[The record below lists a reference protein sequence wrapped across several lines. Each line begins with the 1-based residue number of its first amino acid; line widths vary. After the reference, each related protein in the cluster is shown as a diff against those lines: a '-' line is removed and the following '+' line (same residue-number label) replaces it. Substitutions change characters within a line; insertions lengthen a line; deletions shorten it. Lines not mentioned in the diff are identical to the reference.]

1 MGPVGFQ
8 SPVCPYPFLPL
19 SSSNMILVLPLALLP
34 LVLAMPSQEK
44 ELVNEMLDL
53 VESSLDQ
60 DQERTGR
67 VLMLSIT
74 LSLTSS
80 MTETQTVTTTLVNS
94 CVAGTFTE
102 CTTTTEAASSR
113 ALEHHNKD
121 ARELFPDAIVTKS
134 NGNSVDISTILPS
147 RVEPQGRSDAEAFLE
162 MDGIL
167 GKTMQSGSMTWSEM
181 QMMSPMKPACGRSG
195 KNRRPR
201 FVELAQ
207 ETLTSTSTVTATETA
222 TATDTVTFSVALNTC
237 TTAGFT
243 FAQPPCA

>member
-1 MGPVGFQ
+1 MGSGLSVPTLLV
-8 SPVCPYPFLPL
+8 PFPL
-19 SSSNMILVLPLALLP
+19 SSSIMILILPLALLP
-34 LVLAMPSQEK
+34 IVLAMPSQEK

-60 DQERTGR
+60 DQERMGR
-67 VLMLSIT
+67 VLMV
-74 LSLTSS
+74 SLTFSVTS
-80 MTETQTVTTTLVNS
+80 AETETQTVTKTLVNS
-94 CVAGTFTE
+94 CVAGTFSE
-102 CTTTTEAASSR
+102 CTTTTEAAASSR

-121 ARELFPDAIVTKS
+121 ARELFPDAIVPKP

-147 RVEPQGRSDAEAFLE
+147 RVEPQGRSDIDAILD
-162 MDGIL
+162 MDGVV

-181 QMMSPMKPACGRSG
+181 EMMSPMKPACGRSG
-195 KNRRPR
+195 KDRRPR
-201 FVELAQ
+201 FVHLAQ

>member
-1 MGPVGFQ
+1 MGSGLSVPTLLI
-8 SPVCPYPFLPL
+8 PLPL
-19 SSSNMILVLPLALLP
+19 SSSIMILVLTLALLP
-34 LVLAMPSQEK
+34 VALAMPSQEK
-44 ELVNEMLDL
+44 ELVNEMIDL

-60 DQERTGR
+60 EQERMGR
-67 VLMLSIT
+67 ILMLSIT

-102 CTTTTEAASSR
+102 CTTTTEAVASSR

-121 ARELFPDAIVTKS
+121 AGELFPDAIVTKA

-147 RVEPQGRSDAEAFLE
+147 RVEPQGRSDVEAFLE

-181 QMMSPMKPACGRSG
+181 QMISPIKPACGRSG
-195 KNRRPR
+195 KDRRPR
-201 FVELAQ
+201 FVDLASELV
-207 ETLTSTSTVTATETA
+207 TDTSTVTETETY
-222 TATDTVTFSVALNTC
+222 TATNTVTFNVRLNTC
-237 TTAGFT
+237 TTPGFT
-243 FAQPPCA
+243 FGPAPCA

>member
-1 MGPVGFQ
+1 MGSGLSVPTLLV
-8 SPVCPYPFLPL
+8 PLPL
-19 SSSNMILVLPLALLP
+19 SSSTMILILPLAVLP

-102 CTTTTEAASSR
+102 CTTSTEAASSR
-113 ALEHHNKD
+113 ALDHHHKKG
-121 ARELFPDAIVTKS
+121 RQLFPDAIVTKS
-134 NGNSVDISTILPS
+134 NGNTVDISTILPS
-147 RVEPQGRSDAEAFLE
+147 RVEPQGRSDVDAFLD
-162 MDGIL
+162 MDGVV

-181 QMMSPMKPACGRSG
+181 EMMSPMKPACGRSG
-195 KNRRPR
+195 KDRRPR
-201 FVELAQ
+201 FINLAQ
-207 ETLTSTSTVTATETA
+207 ETITSTSTVTATETA

>member
-1 MGPVGFQ
+1 
-8 SPVCPYPFLPL
+8 
-19 SSSNMILVLPLALLP
+19 
-34 LVLAMPSQEK
+34 MPSKEK
-44 ELVNEMLDL
+44 ELVNEMMDI
-53 VESSLDQ
+53 VESGMDPN
-60 DQERTGR
+60 QERSGR
-67 VLMLSIT
+67 ILMLSVT

-80 MTETQTVTTTLVNS
+80 MTETQTVTKTLVNS
-94 CVAGTFTE
+94 CVAGTFSE
-102 CTTTTEAASSR
+102 CTMASTTAASSR

-147 RVEPQGRSDAEAFLE
+147 RVEPQGRSDAEAFLD

-195 KNRRPR
+195 KDRRPR
-201 FVELAQ
+201 FVDLAQ

>member
-1 MGPVGFQ
+1 MGSGLSVPTLLV
-8 SPVCPYPFLPL
+8 PFPL
-19 SSSNMILVLPLALLP
+19 SSSTMILILPLAVLP

-53 VESSLDQ
+53 VESSLDE
-60 DQERTGR
+60 DQERMGR

-102 CTTTTEAASSR
+102 CTASTTAASSR

-162 MDGIL
+162 MDGIM
-167 GKTMQSGSMTWSEM
+167 GKTMQSGSMTWSEL

-195 KNRRPR
+195 KDRRPR
-201 FVELAQ
+201 FLEMQQ
-207 ETLTSTSTVTATETA
+207 ETITSTSTITATETA

-237 TTAGFT
+237 TTPGFT
-243 FAQPPCA
+243 FAQPAC

>member
-1 MGPVGFQ
+1 MGVPTLLI
-8 SPVCPYPFLPL
+8 PLPL
-19 SSSNMILVLPLALLP
+19 SSSIMILVLTFALLP

-44 ELVNEMLDL
+44 ELVNEMVDL
-53 VESSLDQ
+53 VESSLDE
-60 DQERTGR
+60 DQERMGR

-102 CTTTTEAASSR
+102 CTASTTAASSR

-147 RVEPQGRSDAEAFLE
+147 RVEPQGRSDAEAFLD

-195 KNRRPR
+195 KDRRPR
-201 FVELAQ
+201 FVDLAQ
-207 ETLTSTSTVTATETA
+207 ETLTSTVAATETA
-222 TATDTVTFSVALNTC
+222 TATDTVTFSVQLNTC
-237 TTAGFT
+237 TTPGFT
-243 FAQPPCA
+243 FA

>member
-1 MGPVGFQ
+1 MGSGLSVPTLLV
-8 SPVCPYPFLPL
+8 PL
-19 SSSNMILVLPLALLP
+19 SLSSPIMILVLPLALLP
-34 LVLAMPSQEK
+34 LALAMPSQEK

-53 VESSLDQ
+53 VDSSLDQ
-60 DQERTGR
+60 DQERMGR

-74 LSLTSS
+74 LSLPSS
-80 MTETQTVTTTLVNS
+80 MTETQPVTTTLVNS

-102 CTTTTEAASSR
+102 CTTSTEAASSR

-147 RVEPQGRSDAEAFLE
+147 RVEPQGRSDADVFLE

-167 GKTMQSGSMTWSEM
+167 GKTMQSGSMTWSEL

-195 KNRRPR
+195 NERRPR
-201 FVELAQ
+201 FLDLQQ

-237 TTAGFT
+237 TTPGFT

>member
-1 MGPVGFQ
+1 MGSGMGVPTLLV
-8 SPVCPYPFLPL
+8 PLPL
-19 SSSNMILVLPLALLP
+19 SSSTMILILPLAVLP

-53 VESSLDQ
+53 VDSSLDQ
-60 DQERTGR
+60 DQERMGR

-80 MTETQTVTTTLVNS
+80 MGETQTVTTTLVNS

-102 CTTTTEAASSR
+102 CTTSTEAASSR

-147 RVEPQGRSDAEAFLE
+147 RVEPQGRSDAEAFLDT
-162 MDGIL
+162 DGIL

-195 KNRRPR
+195 KERRPR
-201 FVELAQ
+201 FVDLAQ

-237 TTAGFT
+237 TTPGFT
-243 FAQPPCA
+243 FAQPAC